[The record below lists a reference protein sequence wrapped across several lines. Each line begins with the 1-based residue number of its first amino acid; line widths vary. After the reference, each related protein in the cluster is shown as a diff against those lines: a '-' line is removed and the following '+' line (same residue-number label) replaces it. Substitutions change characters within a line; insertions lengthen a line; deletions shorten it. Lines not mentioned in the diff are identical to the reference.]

1 MASDHDAGENK
12 EDRFVREEPRLH
24 PEPEQQHR
32 PSHSSSSFV
41 PSSSSSSSIS
51 VRNRRNAFEGTATP
65 RDNTNIAVSSKHRE
79 DVDSSCSSS
88 VMEQPKERGSNQEP
102 LKRAV
107 IAYPSSVALQQLTQ
121 RSTAETRRSEGRIME
136 TIPSQSEDEDSNANH
151 NPIQL
156 NTTKQE
162 WWIEM
167 EDRVD
172 RYHRSVLATHELSSS
187 SSTTIDDD
195 DFSLRLAYE
204 EFAEHLNP
212 LGQVMAVSLYKGLS
226 MANAKHQQEIERMI
240 DAHAREVKELVSRV
254 TDTNLTGTSV
264 VVTPTSSGV
273 SPRNEAFRQ
282 RWKTRM
288 GNNNHH
294 PDNNNTYDDEG
305 DGPYNAINSIVDTK
319 TDVASTVLSNMSCRE
334 LSIDRY
340 RAQILQK
347 MKHRNNNK
355 PLLKK
360 KDVASTKNK
369 TITVDKQDDLAD
381 LTVTNTRETTT
392 PEDTEEIQ
400 RLLDELQQAERRQKL
415 LEKQLQQAGV
425 VLAEDIPYQ
434 LAKDKVASI
443 SERMNEIGSSNVT
456 HEDPLMQKSLR
467 QEYFNLEKDMQKYM
481 TALSL
486 TDEYVAE
493 QQRKEEEWEASIVP
507 ENIRALRAL
516 RSYMPVNIRR
526 MTDEQLSQ
534 QERPLSKTMIR
545 KFRRTNVLQLLRVD
559 VSTIS
564 KWHASNLE
572 AYRVTGLTLTERRA
586 LHHHLLPLGTI
597 WNSISG
603 GSSSGGDPMTKR
615 KLVWYQTLKTNFREA
630 LNQYERQCNSFI
642 GKPLRPIGA
651 TSVIDYF
658 KQDGG
663 LGFPMEDVYE
673 DPMTVVSNDDR
684 KLQQK
689 TAAEIIAEAR
699 RQEEEDD
706 NGRGRVG
713 HQFLRKS
720 TLTRTILP
728 QQTPTLSVPIIL
740 PSTNAKHV
748 IAKKKVAIEKS
759 FETRTAAAKPKPLG
773 LLAAIAARRI
783 E

>member
-1 MASDHDAGENK
+1 
-12 EDRFVREEPRLH
+12 
-24 PEPEQQHR
+24 
-32 PSHSSSSFV
+32 
-41 PSSSSSSSIS
+41 
-51 VRNRRNAFEGTATP
+51 
-65 RDNTNIAVSSKHRE
+65 
-79 DVDSSCSSS
+79 
-88 VMEQPKERGSNQEP
+88 
-102 LKRAV
+102 
-107 IAYPSSVALQQLTQ
+107 
-121 RSTAETRRSEGRIME
+121 
-136 TIPSQSEDEDSNANH
+136 
-151 NPIQL
+151 
-156 NTTKQE
+156 
-162 WWIEM
+162 
-167 EDRVD
+167 
-172 RYHRSVLATHELSSS
+172 
-187 SSTTIDDD
+187 
-195 DFSLRLAYE
+195 
-204 EFAEHLNP
+204 
-212 LGQVMAVSLYKGLS
+212 
-226 MANAKHQQEIERMI
+226 
-240 DAHAREVKELVSRV
+240 
-254 TDTNLTGTSV
+254 
-264 VVTPTSSGV
+264 
-273 SPRNEAFRQ
+273 
-282 RWKTRM
+282 
-288 GNNNHH
+288 
-294 PDNNNTYDDEG
+294 
-305 DGPYNAINSIVDTK
+305 
-319 TDVASTVLSNMSCRE
+319 
-334 LSIDRY
+334 
-340 RAQILQK
+340 
-347 MKHRNNNK
+347 
-355 PLLKK
+355 
-360 KDVASTKNK
+360 
-369 TITVDKQDDLAD
+369 
-381 LTVTNTRETTT
+381 
-392 PEDTEEIQ
+392 
-400 RLLDELQQAERRQKL
+400 
-415 LEKQLQQAGV
+415 
-425 VLAEDIPYQ
+425 
-434 LAKDKVASI
+434 
-443 SERMNEIGSSNVT
+443 
-456 HEDPLMQKSLR
+456 MQKSLR

-603 GSSSGGDPMTKR
+603 GSSGGGDPMTKR

-651 TSVIDYF
+651 NSVIDYF

-706 NGRGRVG
+706 NGRGRIG

-740 PSTNAKHV
+740 PSTNAKDV

-759 FETRTAAAKPKPLG
+759 FATRTAAAKPKPLG